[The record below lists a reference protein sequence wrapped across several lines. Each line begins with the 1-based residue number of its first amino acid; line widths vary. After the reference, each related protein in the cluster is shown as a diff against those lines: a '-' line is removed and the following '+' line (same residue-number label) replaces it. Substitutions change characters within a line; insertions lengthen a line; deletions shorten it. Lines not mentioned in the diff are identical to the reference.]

1 MKSGLKKAM
10 NSEIVEKLKELKP
23 ILKEKYGIEEFAVF
37 GSVAKGIDTKD
48 SDIDIAI
55 LKMNLKNGFDLVRA
69 ANFLQNALQRK
80 VDIGTFDSMK
90 TFIKRRIEKDFIY
103 V

>member
-1 MKSGLKKAM
+1 M
-10 NSEIVEKLKELKP
+10 NSDIIEKLKELKP

-55 LKMNLKNGFDLVRA
+55 LKMSLKNGFDLVRA
-69 ANFLQNALQRK
+69 ANFLQNILQRK
-80 VDIGTFDSMK
+80 VDIGTFNSMK